1 MLRCSPDLFNDFT
14 LGQDQLG
21 LIMKHI
27 LKDLRN
33 APPAKML
40 IYCQKIYF
48 DYMKNKI
55 DNLN

>member
-1 MLRCSPDLFNDFT
+1 MLRCSPDLFNDVT
-14 LGQDQLG
+14 IGQDQLG

-40 IYCQKIYF
+40 IYCQKNIF
-48 DYMKNKI
+48 
-55 DNLN
+55 